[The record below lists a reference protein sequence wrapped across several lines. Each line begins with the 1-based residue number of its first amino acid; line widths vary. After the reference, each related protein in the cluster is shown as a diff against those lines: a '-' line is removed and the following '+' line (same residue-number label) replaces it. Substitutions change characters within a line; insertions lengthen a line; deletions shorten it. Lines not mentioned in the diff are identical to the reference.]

1 MNTTEPTTLPVS
13 FRRLN
18 LVQALGALNDNL
30 IKLIIVF
37 YLIGRY
43 GREEAGTI
51 AALGSAAFVAPFL
64 LFSALAGSLA
74 DRLPKGRIVVGVKV
88 LEVGIAL
95 LAVTGLFLASAPLLY
110 GAVFLLGT
118 HSALFAPAKY
128 GVVPELVPR
137 EGLSKANS
145 LLEMAS
151 FLAIVGGTAL
161 APFLVQL
168 AGGRHGVALMAGIA
182 IAAAGLAI
190 ARTLPPT
197 EAVAPARAIS
207 FLPIS
212 YWRTLR
218 SLAGDGYLLLAV
230 IGAAYFL
237 FVGAFCQLNL
247 LPYGMKLL
255 ALSEEQSGYLFLAA
269 AIGIGAGS
277 LWAGRLSGRTVEF
290 GVVPI
295 GAVGLTLCSF
305 ALASAPANLVTVLA
319 IVAMFGVSAGLFI
332 VPLQSFIQLRAP
344 ADRRGEILAASSF
357 LSWVGVL
364 MASGLLWTLS
374 GPLGF
379 SPGACFTVLGAITLV
394 LTAVTLRV
402 LPAFL
407 LRFIALAVMRIRY
420 RVTTIDDRHVP
431 VEGGALLVA
440 NHVSWLD
447 ALILLATQQRR
458 IRFVMEREIYSAPGL
473 KQLCALMGVIP
484 VSSRDGKR
492 GLLEFIATARKAL
505 DDGYLVCIFAEGEIT
520 RTGMLNR
527 FKGGFEHIVKGTD
540 HPIIPVYIG
549 GAWGSALSYAHG
561 KLLSRL
567 PSLIPYRVTV
577 LFGAPLPAG
586 SSPHDVRRAVMEL
599 SAAWFDARKPR
610 RRPLGELF
618 AEAARENWH
627 RPALADTGGRELTYG
642 KALTGAVA
650 LAAKLKEILESP
662 FEKGGFRGISS
673 PAQIPPYH
681 PFTKGGELPKM
692 VGVCLPP
699 TVGGAL
705 VNIALT
711 LNGTVPVNLNY
722 TASADG
728 IRSALA
734 QCAITTVITSRVF
747 LEKLGTLP
755 ELPGALYVEDLLA
768 GLTDGDK
775 RRAFLKARF
784 FPLRTFVRPAGFD
797 ADRLA
802 TVIFSSGSTGEPKGV
817 MLSHHNIL
825 SNLEALRMVFRA
837 TRRDNIC
844 SALPF
849 FHSLGFTGT
858 LWLPLLSGF
867 SAVYHTNPLDGE
879 TIANTVRERQS
890 TLLIATPTFLMA
902 YLRRAGKEDF
912 STLRLVITG
921 AEKLKPKLADAFQ
934 EKFGIR
940 PMEGYGA
947 TELSPVISLSLPDVE
962 VNGVR
967 QVASR
972 EGSVGLPVPGVVVKI
987 VDPDTFAAL
996 PEGETGLILV
1006 KGPNIMLGY
1015 LHKPEKTAEVV
1026 KDGWYVTGDIG
1037 RLDDHGFLHITD
1049 RISRFSKIAGEMV
1062 PHGVVEDALHARL
1075 GMTGVVAVTGVPD
1088 EKRGEK
1094 LVVVFAREAGDAET
1108 LHRLLAE
1115 SDLPNLWKPGRECYV
1130 AVDALPLLGTGKL
1143 DLRGVKEVALAVMGS

>member
-1 MNTTEPTTLPVS
+1 MNTTEPTTLPAS

-168 AGGRHGVALMAGIA
+168 AGGRHGVALLAGVA

-197 EAVAPARAIS
+197 EAVAPDRKPAI
-207 FLPIS
+207 LPAA

-295 GAVGLTLCSF
+295 GAAGLTLCSF
-305 ALASAPANLVTVLA
+305 ALASAPANLVTVLV
-319 IVAMFGVSAGLFI
+319 IVALFGVSAGLFI

-344 ADRRGEILAASSF
+344 ADRRGEVLAASSF

-364 MASGLLWTLS
+364 LASGLLWTLS

-379 SPGACFTVLGAITLV
+379 SPGGCFTILGAITLV

-402 LPAFL
+402 LPDFL

-505 DDGYLVCIFAEGEIT
+505 DEGYLVCIFAEGEIT

-527 FKGGFEHIVKGTD
+527 FKGGFEHIVRGTD

-561 KLLSRL
+561 KLLSRF

-577 LFGAPLPAG
+577 LFGAPVAAG
-586 SSPHDVRRAVMEL
+586 STPHDVRRAVMEL
-599 SAAWFDARKPR
+599 SAAWFEARKPR

-642 KALTGAVA
+642 KALTGVVA
-650 LAAKLKEILESP
+650 LAAKLKPITAGQE
-662 FEKGGFRGISS
+662 
-673 PAQIPPYH
+673 
-681 PFTKGGELPKM
+681 M

-734 QCAITTVITSRVF
+734 QCAITTTITSRVF

-775 RRAFLKARF
+775 RRAFLTARF
-784 FPLRTFVRPAGFD
+784 FPLRTFARPAGFD

-879 TIANTVRERQS
+879 TIAKTVRERQS

-902 YLRRAGKEDF
+902 YLRRAQREDF

-987 VDPDTFAAL
+987 VNPDTFAAL

-1006 KGPNIMLGY
+1006 KGPNVMLGY

-1037 RLDDHGFLHITD
+1037 RLDTYGFLHITD
-1049 RISRFSKIAGEMV
+1049 RLARFSKIAGEMV
-1062 PHGVVEDALHARL
+1062 PHGAVEDALHARL
-1075 GMTGVVAVTGVPD
+1075 GMTGVVAVTGIPD
-1088 EKRGEK
+1088 EKRGER

-1130 AVDALPLLGTGKL
+1130 AVDALPVLGTGKL
-1143 DLRGVKEVALAVMGS
+1143 DLRGVKEIALAAVG

>member
-1 MNTTEPTTLPVS
+1 MNTIDYRIAPPPTA
-13 FRRLN
+13 FNRLN
-18 LVQALGALNDNL
+18 LVQALGALNDNI

-37 YLIGRY
+37 FLIGRL
-43 GREEAGTI
+43 GQER
-51 AALGSAAFVAPFL
+51 AATVAAIGSASFVAPFL

-74 DRLPKGRIVVGVKV
+74 DRFPKGRIIIGVKM

-95 LAVTGLFLASAPLLY
+95 LAVVGLLVASPPLLY
-110 GAVFLLGT
+110 GVVFLLGT

-128 GVVPELVPR
+128 GAVPELVTR
-137 EGLSKANS
+137 EELSRANS
-145 LLEMAS
+145 LLEMWS

-168 AGGRHGVALMAGIA
+168 AGGRHGIALLAGVGVAVAGLLA
-182 IAAAGLAI
+182 ARSLPATSAAAPDRPLAFSP
-190 ARTLPPT
+190 L
-197 EAVAPARAIS
+197 V
-207 FLPIS
+207 

-218 SLAGDGYLLLAV
+218 GLRSDGYLLLAV

-247 LPYGMKLL
+247 LPFGMKLL

-269 AIGIGAGS
+269 AVGIGAGS
-277 LWAGRLSGRTVEF
+277 FLAGRMSGRTVEF

-295 GAVGLTLCSF
+295 GAMGLTIS
-305 ALASAPANLVTVLA
+305 ALLLATLPAHLPA
-319 IVAMFGVSAGLFI
+319 ILTAVALFGVSAGLFI

-364 MASGLLWTLS
+364 LASGLLWFLS

-379 SPGACFTVLGAITLV
+379 SPAGCFGVLGAITLI
-394 LTAVTLRV
+394 LTVVTLRV
-402 LPAFL
+402 LPDFL
-407 LRFIALAVMRIRY
+407 LRFIALVAMRLCY
-420 RVTTIDDRHVP
+420 RLAIIDDRHVP

-447 ALILLATQQRR
+447 ALLLIATQQRR
-458 IRFVMEREIYSAPGL
+458 IRFIMEREIYNTPIL
-473 KQLCALMGVIP
+473 RQLCALMGVIP
-484 VSSRDGKR
+484 VSAKDGKK
-492 GLLEFIATARKAL
+492 GLLEFIASARKAL
-505 DDGYLVCIFAEGEIT
+505 DDGYLVCIFAEGAIT
-520 RTGMLNR
+520 RNGMLNQ
-527 FKGGFEHIVKGTD
+527 FKGGFERIVKGTN

-549 GAWGSALSYAHG
+549 GAWGSILSYAHG
-561 KLLSRL
+561 KLLSRF
-567 PSLIPYRVTV
+567 PSLLPYRVAV

-586 SSPHDVRRAVMEL
+586 SSTQETRRAVLEL
-599 SAAWFDARKPR
+599 SAAWFKARKPF

-618 AEAARENWH
+618 AETARENWN
-627 RPALADTGGRELTYG
+627 RLALADTGGRELTYG

-650 LAAKLKEILESP
+650 LAAKLKPITAGQE
-662 FEKGGFRGISS
+662 
-673 PAQIPPYH
+673 
-681 PFTKGGELPKM
+681 M

-711 LNGTVPVNLNY
+711 LSGTVPVNLNY
-722 TASADG
+722 TASPEG

-734 QCAITTVITSRVF
+734 QCGIRTTITSRVF
-747 LEKLGTLP
+747 LEKLGSLP
-755 ELPGALYVEDLLA
+755 EFPGALYVEDLLA
-768 GLTDGDK
+768 GLTEGDK

-784 FPLRTFVRPAGFD
+784 LPLRTLARPAGFEV
-797 ADRLA
+797 DRLA
-802 TVIFSSGSTGEPKGV
+802 TIIFSSGSTGEPKGV

-825 SNLEALRMVFRA
+825 SNLEALRMVFRP

-879 TIANTVRERQS
+879 IIATTVRERQS

-902 YLRRAGKEDF
+902 YLRRAKKEDF
-912 STLRLVITG
+912 ATLRLVITG
-921 AEKLKPKLADAFQ
+921 AEKLKRKLADTFEA
-934 EKFGIR
+934 KFGIR

-962 VNGVR
+962 IDGVR
-967 QVASR
+967 QAGFR

-987 VDPDTFAAL
+987 VDPETFDPL
-996 PEGETGLILV
+996 PEGTTGLILV
-1006 KGPNIMLGY
+1006 KGPNVMLGY
-1015 LHKPEKTAEVV
+1015 LHKPEKTAEAIR
-1026 KDGWYVTGDIG
+1026 DGWYVTGDLG
-1037 RLDDHGFLHITD
+1037 HLDDHGFLHITD
-1049 RISRFSKIAGEMV
+1049 RLSRFSKIAGEMV
-1062 PHGVVEDALHARL
+1062 PHGAVEDALHARL
-1075 GMTGVVAVTGVPD
+1075 GMTGVLAVTGVPD
-1088 EKRGEK
+1088 EKKGER
-1094 LVVVFAREAGDAET
+1094 LVVVFARVAGDAET
-1108 LHRLLAE
+1108 LHRLMAE
-1115 SDLPNLWKPGRECYV
+1115 SDLPNLWKPGRDCYV

-1143 DLRGVKEVALAVMGS
+1143 DLRGVKEAALGAG

>member
-1 MNTTEPTTLPVS
+1 MNTTEPTALPAS

-137 EGLSKANS
+137 EGLSRANS

-161 APFLVQL
+161 APFFVQL
-168 AGGRHGVALMAGIA
+168 AGGRHGVALLAGIA

-319 IVAMFGVSAGLFI
+319 AVAMFGVSAGLFI

-402 LPAFL
+402 LPDFL

-458 IRFVMEREIYSAPGL
+458 IRFVMEREIYSAPCL

-527 FKGGFEHIVKGTD
+527 FKGGFEHIVKGTG

-567 PSLIPYRVTV
+567 PSIIPYRVTV

-610 RRPLGELF
+610 RRSLGELF

-650 LAAKLKEILESP
+650 LAAKLKPVTAGQE
-662 FEKGGFRGISS
+662 
-673 PAQIPPYH
+673 
-681 PFTKGGELPKM
+681 M

-747 LEKLGTLP
+747 VEKLGTLP

-784 FPLRTFVRPAGFD
+784 FPLRAFSRPAGFD

-825 SNLEALRMVFRA
+825 SNLESLRMVFRA

-879 TIANTVRERQS
+879 TIVTTVRQWQS

-902 YLRRAGKEDF
+902 YLRRANKEDF
-912 STLRLVITG
+912 ASLRLVITG
-921 AEKLKPKLADAFQ
+921 AEKLKPKLADTFQ
-934 EKFGIR
+934 EKLGIR
-940 PMEGYGA
+940 PMEGYGT

-962 VNGVR
+962 INGVR
-967 QVASR
+967 QVAYR

-987 VDPDTFAAL
+987 VDPETFAAL
-996 PEGETGLILV
+996 SEGETGLILV
-1006 KGPNIMLGY
+1006 KGPNVMLGY
-1015 LHKPEKTAEVV
+1015 LHKPEKTAEVIR
-1026 KDGWYVTGDIG
+1026 DGWYVTGDIG
-1037 RLDDHGFLHITD
+1037 RLDDYGFLHITD
-1049 RISRFSKIAGEMV
+1049 RLSRFSKIAGEMV
-1062 PHGVVEDALHARL
+1062 PHGAVEDTLHARL
-1075 GMTGVVAVTGVPD
+1075 GMSGVVAVTGIPD

-1130 AVDALPLLGTGKL
+1130 AVDALPVLGTGKL
-1143 DLRGVKEVALAVMGS
+1143 DLRGVKEAAMAVDGKMGDRQS

>member
-1 MNTTEPTTLPVS
+1 MNTIDYRLTPLPRA
-13 FRRLN
+13 FNRLN
-18 LVQALGALNDNL
+18 LAQALGALNDNV

-37 YLIGRY
+37 FLIGRY
-43 GREEAGTI
+43 GQEQ
-51 AALGSAAFVAPFL
+51 AATVAAIGSAAFVAPFL
-64 LFSALAGSLA
+64 LFSALAGTLA
-74 DRLPKGRIVVGVKV
+74 DRFPKGRIVVGVKV

-95 LAVTGLFLASAPLLY
+95 LAVAGLLVASPPLLY
-110 GAVFLLGT
+110 GVVFLLGT

-128 GVVPELVPR
+128 GVVPELVGR
-137 EGLSKANS
+137 EGLSRANS
-145 LLEMAS
+145 LLEMCS

-161 APFLVQL
+161 APFLVQA
-168 AGGRHGVALMAGIA
+168 AGGRHGVALGAGVVVA
-182 IAAAGLAI
+182 VAGLLA
-190 ARTLPPT
+190 ARALPPT
-197 EAVAPARAIS
+197 DAAAPERPLAFSPAV
-207 FLPIS
+207 

-218 SLAGDGYLLLAV
+218 SLKGDGYLILAV

-255 ALSEEQSGYLFLAA
+255 SLTEEQSGYLFVAA
-269 AIGIGAGS
+269 AVGIGAGS
-277 LWAGRLSGRTVEF
+277 FLAGRLSGRTVEF

-295 GAVGLTLCSF
+295 GAAGLTLGSLLLATLPPNLPSILGAI
-305 ALASAPANLVTVLA
+305 AL
-319 IVAMFGVSAGLFI
+319 FGVSAGLFI
-332 VPLQSFIQLRAP
+332 VPLQAFIQLRAP
-344 ADRRGEILAASSF
+344 ADRRGEVLAASTF

-364 MASGLLWTLS
+364 LASGLLWILS
-374 GPLGF
+374 GPLGV
-379 SPGACFTVLGAITLV
+379 SPAGCFGVLGGITLI
-394 LTAVTLRV
+394 LTVVTLRV
-402 LPAFL
+402 LPDFL
-407 LRFIALAVMRIRY
+407 LRFIALVAMRVCY
-420 RVTTIDDRHVP
+420 RLAIIDDRHVP

-447 ALILLATQQRR
+447 ALLLIATQQRR
-458 IRFVMEREIYSAPGL
+458 IRFIMEREIYNTPIL

-484 VSSRDGKR
+484 VSARDGKK
-492 GLLEFIATARKAL
+492 GLLEFIASARKAL
-505 DDGYLVCIFAEGEIT
+505 DDGYLVCIFAEGAIT
-520 RTGMLNR
+520 RNGMLNQ
-527 FKGGFEHIVKGTD
+527 FKGGFERIVKGTS

-549 GAWGSALSYAHG
+549 GAWGSILSYAHG
-561 KLLSRL
+561 KLLSRF
-567 PSLIPYRVTV
+567 PSLLPYRVAV
-577 LFGAPLPAG
+577 LFGTPLPPG
-586 SSPHDVRRAVMEL
+586 SSTQETRRSVMEL
-599 SAAWFDARKPR
+599 SAAWFNARKPF

-618 AEAARENWH
+618 AETARENWN
-627 RPALADTGGRELTYG
+627 RLALADTGGRELTYG
-642 KALTGAVA
+642 RALTGAVA
-650 LAAKLKEILESP
+650 LAAKLKPLTAGQE
-662 FEKGGFRGISS
+662 
-673 PAQIPPYH
+673 
-681 PFTKGGELPKM
+681 M

-734 QCAITTVITSRVF
+734 HCGIRTTITSRVF
-747 LEKLGTLP
+747 LEKLGSLP
-755 ELPGALYVEDLLA
+755 DFPGALHVEDLLA

-775 RRAFLKARF
+775 RWAFLKARF
-784 FPLRTFVRPAGFD
+784 LPLRMFTRPAGFE

-858 LWLPLLSGF
+858 LWLPLVSGF

-879 TIANTVRERQS
+879 TIAKMVRERQS
-890 TLLIATPTFLMA
+890 TLLLATPTFLMA
-902 YLRRAGKEDF
+902 YLRRAKKEDF
-912 STLRLVITG
+912 ATLRLVITG
-921 AEKLKPKLADAFQ
+921 AEKLKPKLADTFQ

-962 VNGVR
+962 IDGVR
-967 QVASR
+967 QTGFR
-972 EGSVGLPVPGVVVKI
+972 EGSVGLPLPGEVVKI

-996 PEGETGLILV
+996 PEGTTGLILV
-1006 KGPNIMLGY
+1006 KGPNVMLGY
-1015 LHKPEKTAEVV
+1015 LHKPEKTAEVIR
-1026 KDGWYVTGDIG
+1026 DGWYITGDLG
-1037 RLDDHGFLHITD
+1037 HLDDHGFLHITD
-1049 RISRFSKIAGEMV
+1049 RLSRFSKIAGEMV
-1062 PHGVVEDALHARL
+1062 PHGAVEDALHAAL

-1094 LVVVFAREAGDAET
+1094 LVVVFAREAGDAES
-1108 LHRLLAE
+1108 LHRLMAE
-1115 SDLPNLWKPGRECYV
+1115 SDLPNLWKPGRDCYV

-1143 DLRGVKEVALAVMGS
+1143 DLRGVKEAALGS